1 MAIIGNIEPKPETE
15 VTEALQLAS
24 DDYRQFITNILEPAK
39 DDLEAKVRKNAVA
52 LHQAF
57 GVNLLLAHSVDYLQ
71 AVRFADGI
79 KESRK
84 DLVKTFDER
93 FSVAGAYLGN
103 RKMELIDAINNALKH
118 IRLDAKRYQ
127 SVEERYGEIS
137 YQSLMEEEGRVMCH
151 LESYRFDYCRVVLL
165 PALRALSDWQF
176 ECIEDVLKFARGDFL
191 TMESSYYPDS
201 YDSDDPSTAIDQMIE
216 LCNPPCKNCEQ
227 SADECFCEKY
237 VFAGASG
244 QFEPAFSPTSGELDE
259 LLSEISPSYRRS

>member
-39 DDLEAKVRKNAVA
+39 DDLGAKVKLNAVA
-52 LHQAF
+52 LHQVF

-71 AVRFADGI
+71 AVRSADGI

-118 IRLDAKRYQ
+118 IRLDTKRYE

-137 YQSLMEEEGRVMCH
+137 YQSLAEDEGRVMCH
-151 LESYRFDYCRVVLL
+151 LENYRFDYCRVVLL
-165 PALRALSDWQF
+165 PALKALSNWQF
-176 ECIEDVLKFARGDFL
+176 KCVEDVLMFARGDFIV
-191 TMESSYYPDS
+191 MESSYYPDI
-201 YDSDDPSTAIDQMIE
+201 YDPDDPSTAIDQMIE

-227 SADECFCEKY
+227 SADECLCSKY

-244 QFEPAFSPTSGELDE
+244 QFEPAYSPTSGELDE
-259 LLSEISPSYRRS
+259 LFSHISPSYRRS